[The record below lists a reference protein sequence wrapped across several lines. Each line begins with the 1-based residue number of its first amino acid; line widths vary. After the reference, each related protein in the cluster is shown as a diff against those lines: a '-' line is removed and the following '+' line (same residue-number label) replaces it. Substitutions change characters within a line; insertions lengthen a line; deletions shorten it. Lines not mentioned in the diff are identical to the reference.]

1 MRRLS
6 STTLSFDD
14 VKGATTK
21 DLELGTFNV
30 VDKCVPRK
38 ALFWWLLT
46 QPDRLLCPD
55 RPATINERLNF
66 VFQDADI
73 IPLFIQARTTCCS

>member
-14 VKGATTK
+14 VKGAMTK

-30 VDKCVPRK
+30 VDKCGPSK
-38 ALFWWLLT
+38 FSLFPLLT
-46 QPDRLLCPD
+46 QARRLLCPD
-55 RPATINERLNF
+55 RHATINERLNF

-73 IPLFIQARTTCCS
+73 IPLFVQARA